1 MHPGIHHPAGGGE
14 PPAAVRRRTL
24 GNGLRVV
31 LAPFWPGPRAAVGVH
46 YGVGFRSELP
56 GQEGLAHLFEHL
68 MFRGSES
75 LPDGGFFDGIHPL
88 AGTANG
94 TTHQDYTDYVQ
105 VLPAAA
111 LEQALFREADRMRA
125 PLFTETQLAAQLSG
139 VAREIAHVRDD
150 RPYGGCPW
158 PLLPRVLFRDFA
170 HAHDGYGDI
179 ERLRR
184 TTVADC
190 AAFFDAHYTP
200 ANAVLTVVGPF
211 APEDVWPLVERH
223 FGDIPGRRPL
233 SPPPAHEPP
242 PSEDTWLTCREPGV
256 ERTAVA
262 LGHRLPDPVTALPD
276 YLAHMV
282 LARLLGR
289 PDGGGTDGLPA
300 PVSAGCGFFGPLDT
314 RGPDALVVTALLP
327 PGLPP
332 TGFRQALADWAAR
345 HSTPGA
351 VAERAVRAAAFL
363 GAQHRRTHAGLQE
376 RCRALGRLELLYD
389 RAELVDEVPE
399 LLEGTGP
406 EAVAAAAA
414 GLAGAPAGVLVL
426 EPGRERT
433 RPAAPAPASAPFVP
447 TAGRSAAELGRSPLG
462 PRPLPPLAKQ
472 PEAALDRAHETR
484 LANGLRVVAVPD
496 ARSRTVELRLRIP
509 LGGVGWSRPREVARL
524 LRTVEHVTGTGAA
537 AARLGG
543 ELRLTTDGQWADVGG
558 WAPADARTELFGAV
572 ARLLDADRLAGT
584 AVTGHRSPGL
594 PPERHM
600 DEVLRLH
607 WLRGRVADRAA
618 ESQAAL
624 HRAVFAPRGA
634 LLVVVG
640 DADPE
645 RLAEEVGAA
654 MGAWTAPGAAVPAPP
669 GDAPAAVLVVG
680 SDGARRPSD
689 GGTAHVTLSCP
700 EKAGGSLDPARY
712 LATAL
717 FGGHPDS
724 RLARWCRES
733 GNPAHHMY
741 AGRDTVAD
749 RARSLVRLSV
759 PRTSMAPAVAG
770 VRAQMRRLATRPPA
784 PPEVAAV
791 ARYCA
796 AQLLSAFDSPAML
809 ADALRHTLAA
819 GRDLDWV
826 ERRPRLLRA
835 VDGEAVTAAAHALYL
850 ASEVTAVA
858 LTEGEPT
865 STEGELR
872 AALQGERTTP
882 PLAMVESHP

>member
-1 MHPGIHHPAGGGE
+1 M
-14 PPAAVRRRTL
+14 
-24 GNGLRVV
+24 
-31 LAPFWPGPRAAVGVH
+31 
-46 YGVGFRSELP
+46 
-56 GQEGLAHLFEHL
+56 
-68 MFRGSES
+68 
-75 LPDGGFFDGIHPL
+75 
-88 AGTANG
+88 
-94 TTHQDYTDYVQ
+94 
-105 VLPAAA
+105 
-111 LEQALFREADRMRA
+111 
-125 PLFTETQLAAQLSG
+125 
-139 VAREIAHVRDD
+139 
-150 RPYGGCPW
+150 
-158 PLLPRVLFRDFA
+158 
-170 HAHDGYGDI
+170 
-179 ERLRR
+179 
-184 TTVADC
+184 
-190 AAFFDAHYTP
+190 
-200 ANAVLTVVGPF
+200 
-211 APEDVWPLVERH
+211 
-223 FGDIPGRRPL
+223 
-233 SPPPAHEPP
+233 
-242 PSEDTWLTCREPGV
+242 

-376 RCRALGRLELLYD
+376 RCRALGRLELLYG

-433 RPAAPAPASAPFVP
+433 RPAAPAPAPAPLVP

-524 LRTVEHVTGTGAA
+524 LRTVEHATGTGAA

-572 ARLLDADRLAGT
+572 ARLLDADRLAST

-607 WLRGRVADRAA
+607 WLRGRVADPAA

-669 GDAPAAVLVVG
+669 GDAPQPCSSSAPAG
-680 SDGARRPSD
+680 PGGRR
-689 GGTAHVTLSCP
+689 T
-700 EKAGGSLDPARY
+700 
-712 LATAL
+712 
-717 FGGHPDS
+717 
-724 RLARWCRES
+724 
-733 GNPAHHMY
+733 
-741 AGRDTVAD
+741 AGR
-749 RARSLVRLSV
+749 
-759 PRTSMAPAVAG
+759 RT
-770 VRAQMRRLATRPPA
+770 
-784 PPEVAAV
+784 
-791 ARYCA
+791 
-796 AQLLSAFDSPAML
+796 
-809 ADALRHTLAA
+809 
-819 GRDLDWV
+819 
-826 ERRPRLLRA
+826 
-835 VDGEAVTAAAHALYL
+835 
-850 ASEVTAVA
+850 
-858 LTEGEPT
+858 
-865 STEGELR
+865 
-872 AALQGERTTP
+872 
-882 PLAMVESHP
+882 

>member
-1 MHPGIHHPAGGGE
+1 M
-14 PPAAVRRRTL
+14 
-24 GNGLRVV
+24 
-31 LAPFWPGPRAAVGVH
+31 
-46 YGVGFRSELP
+46 
-56 GQEGLAHLFEHL
+56 
-68 MFRGSES
+68 
-75 LPDGGFFDGIHPL
+75 
-88 AGTANG
+88 
-94 TTHQDYTDYVQ
+94 
-105 VLPAAA
+105 
-111 LEQALFREADRMRA
+111 
-125 PLFTETQLAAQLSG
+125 
-139 VAREIAHVRDD
+139 
-150 RPYGGCPW
+150 
-158 PLLPRVLFRDFA
+158 
-170 HAHDGYGDI
+170 
-179 ERLRR
+179 
-184 TTVADC
+184 
-190 AAFFDAHYTP
+190 
-200 ANAVLTVVGPF
+200 
-211 APEDVWPLVERH
+211 
-223 FGDIPGRRPL
+223 
-233 SPPPAHEPP
+233 
-242 PSEDTWLTCREPGV
+242 
-256 ERTAVA
+256 
-262 LGHRLPDPVTALPD
+262 
-276 YLAHMV
+276 
-282 LARLLGR
+282 
-289 PDGGGTDGLPA
+289 
-300 PVSAGCGFFGPLDT
+300 
-314 RGPDALVVTALLP
+314 
-327 PGLPP
+327 
-332 TGFRQALADWAAR
+332 
-345 HSTPGA
+345 
-351 VAERAVRAAAFL
+351 
-363 GAQHRRTHAGLQE
+363 
-376 RCRALGRLELLYD
+376 
-389 RAELVDEVPE
+389 
-399 LLEGTGP
+399 
-406 EAVAAAAA
+406 
-414 GLAGAPAGVLVL
+414 
-426 EPGRERT
+426 
-433 RPAAPAPASAPFVP
+433 P

-584 AVTGHRSPGL
+584 AVAGHRSPGL

-607 WLRGRVADRAA
+607 WLRGRVADPAA

-680 SDGARRPSD
+680 SGGARRPSD

-700 EKAGGSLDPARY
+700 ETAGGSLDPARY

-770 VRAQMRRLATRPPA
+770 VRAQMRRLATEPPA

-826 ERRPRLLRA
+826 VRRPRLLRA